1 MADYTIDLD
10 KLVNKYKKEQDEAIQ
25 ADEREVSNIVINT
38 DKDPRVSSFKQWD
51 APKIEFI
58 EIKKS
63 LTNSPYCSI
72 NWSMPQNDVKAGNI
86 KSFKIYR
93 RVWGD
98 DEVKASPK
106 YREKLNTAFSR
117 RVIEI
122 IGEENISNRKT
133 PRLVSNFS
141 LNQDF
146 LNEPQVMDDPIDYMD
161 ELKKRQ
167 FQEIAEIS
175 ISKFLK
181 QEARRLVFRQDSQIL
196 NMRFED
202 RTVKYGDVYE
212 YLITSIN
219 DEGEDSARSERI
231 VVKIDDRRPIPPPKL
246 TVKQIDTITTKLI
259 IKPESGFNIDKI
271 ILFTRGRQQLTYS
284 YKGAYELNSDT
295 LEKKITSTPGHPL
308 SFRVFAIDAF
318 GEISIPAEHT
328 LTPISKYVAPQ
339 SRFNT
344 LQNPILKTEQAEGS
358 SNVLVKIYP
367 NDPKIIAYNLD
378 RKDLT
383 INERKYTLPDKEYS
397 NYGGTGWEGGGIFY
411 VEHKNIERKKTNTGN
426 EEISRTDFIKLGK
439 EITFIDDTTNIGHAY
454 SYRLRGRDLFN
465 NPTGSAFSLITIEG
479 AAALA
484 KVESVRYEVIR
495 KNPLLIKLSW
505 NHLMKSGIKFIVQ
518 RRREDQSNY
527 VAFPETESNFIFDEV
542 VNINFL
548 QFITDKRPDDYVPNL
563 NNQTTSIPITTIKRD
578 QNMPDFLEPNSIYYY
593 RIIAKT
599 QLEGISNPIDEF
611 PVYTYP
617 DLARPIDLNV
627 SIDDV
632 RVRPLFAIVSWNIE
646 SLETSF
652 KPDKFIIQ
660 RRVDTQNA
668 RFVKV
673 GESYLN
679 TTFFDYNIEFGVNYV
694 YRVVSRDALKR
705 EKTSNTFRVSVR

>member
-1 MADYTIDLD
+1 MANYTIDIN
-10 KLVNKYKKEQDEAIQ
+10 KLVQKYENEKNESLQ
-25 ADEREVSNIVINT
+25 AEDREVSNIVIST
-38 DKDPRVSSFKQWD
+38 EKDPRVSSFKQWD
-51 APKIEFI
+51 APKVEFI
-58 EIKKS
+58 EIKKN
-63 LTNSPYCSI
+63 LQNRPYCDI
-72 NWSMPQNDVKAGNI
+72 NWSMPQKDVKAGKI

-98 DEVKASPK
+98 DEVKANPK
-106 YREKLNTAFSR
+106 YREKLNITFSR
-117 RVIEI
+117 RAIEL
-122 IGEENISNRKT
+122 IGAENISERKT
-133 PRLVSNFS
+133 PRLVTNFA

-146 LNEPQVMDDPIDYMD
+146 LNEPQVMDDPINYTDT
-161 ELKKRQ
+161 LAKRQ
-167 FQEIAEIS
+167 FKELENVS
-175 ISKFLK
+175 VSKFLK
-181 QEARRLVFRQDSQIL
+181 RERRRLVFRQDSEIL

-231 VVKIDDRRPIPPPKL
+231 VVKVDDRRSIPPPAL
-246 TVKQIDTITTKLI
+246 TVKQIGTALTKLI
-259 IKPESGFNIDKI
+259 IKPENGFNIDKI
-271 ILFTRGRQQLTYS
+271 ILFTKGRQQLTYS
-284 YKGAYELNSDT
+284 FKGVYELGGNT
-295 LEKKITSTPGHPL
+295 LEKNIKSKPGRPL
-308 SFRVFAIDAF
+308 SFRVFAVDAF
-318 GEISIPAEHT
+318 GEISIPAEYT

-344 LQNPILKTEQAEGS
+344 LKNPILKTEQAEGS
-358 SNVLVKIYP
+358 GNVLVKIYP
-367 NDPKIIAYNLD
+367 NDPKIVAYNLD

-383 INERKYTLPDKEYS
+383 INERKYTLPDKEYN

-411 VEHKNIERKKTNTGN
+411 VENKNIETKKTNVGN
-426 EEISRTDFIKLGK
+426 EEISRTSFIKLGQ
-439 EITFIDDTTNIGHAY
+439 EITFIDDTTSIGHAY

-495 KNPLLIKLSW
+495 KSPLLIKLFW
-505 NHLMKSGIKFIVQ
+505 NHITKSGIKFIVQ
-518 RRREDQSNY
+518 RRREDQPNY
-527 VAFPETESNFIFDEV
+527 VTFPETESNFIFDEV
-542 VNINFL
+542 ANTNFL
-548 QFITDKRPDDYVPNL
+548 QFIPDKRPDDYVPEL
-563 NNQTTSIPITTIKRD
+563 EPTRQVSTITPLKRD
-578 QNMPDFLEPNSIYYY
+578 QKMPDFLEPNSIYYY

-646 SLETSF
+646 SLNDSF

-660 RRVDTQNA
+660 RRIDTQNA
-668 RFVKV
+668 RFVNV

-705 EKTSNTFRVSVR
+705 EKTSNTFRVTIR